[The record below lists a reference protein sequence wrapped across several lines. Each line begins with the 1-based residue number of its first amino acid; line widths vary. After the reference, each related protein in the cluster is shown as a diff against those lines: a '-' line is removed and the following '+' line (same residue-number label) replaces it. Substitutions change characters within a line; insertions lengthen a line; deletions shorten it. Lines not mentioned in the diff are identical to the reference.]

1 MVVFS
6 IMLLLLGVSL
16 FATYVMEI
24 LDIYLYCL
32 AACFFMITL
41 GYVIF
46 QSFTLAGLFGFLTL
60 ISLAAIAHLRQVGI
74 Y

>member
-1 MVVFS
+1 MIVFT
-6 IMLLLLGVSL
+6 IMLLLLVVSL
-16 FATYVMEI
+16 LTTYVMEI

-41 GYVIF
+41 GYLIF
-46 QSFTLAGLFGFLTL
+46 QSYLLASSFGFLTL
-60 ISLAAIAHLRQVGI
+60 LSLAAIAHLRQVGI

>member
-1 MVVFS
+1 MIVFS

-16 FATYVMEI
+16 YVTYVMEI

-32 AACFFMITL
+32 ASCFLMITL
-41 GYVIF
+41 KLLMFESY
-46 QSFTLAGLFGFLTL
+46 LMAGAFGMLTL
-60 ISLAAIAHLRQVGI
+60 FSCAAIAHLRQVGI